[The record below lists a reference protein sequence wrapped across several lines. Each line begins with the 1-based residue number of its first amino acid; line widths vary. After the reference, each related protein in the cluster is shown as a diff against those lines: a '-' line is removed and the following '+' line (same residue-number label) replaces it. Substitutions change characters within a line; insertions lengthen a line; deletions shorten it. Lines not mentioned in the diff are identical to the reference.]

1 MFNADGT
8 GRWDVGQVSENPPRI
23 TREPPCLSQRVFV
36 DEAVLRSLCI
46 HHVGNP
52 FRSRELRL

>member
-8 GRWDVGQVSENPPRI
+8 GRWDVGQVSENPPPI
-23 TREPPCLSQRVFV
+23 TRESPCLSQGVFV
-36 DEAVLRSLCI
+36 DEVLRSLCI

-52 FRSRELRL
+52 FRFRSR